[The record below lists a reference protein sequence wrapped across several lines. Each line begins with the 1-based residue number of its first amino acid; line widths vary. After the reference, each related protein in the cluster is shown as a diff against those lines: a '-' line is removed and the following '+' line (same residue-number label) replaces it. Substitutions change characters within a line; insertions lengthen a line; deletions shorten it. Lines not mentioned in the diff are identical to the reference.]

1 MQLLPLFF
9 FQALPST
16 YETHVGSNEIKKL
29 VASEEF
35 IDFQQ
40 KTVLLRHVDLK
51 QLEDDEAKICFM
63 INLYNVMFIHGV
75 LTILSGSVDETP
87 DLSVSEYPKWT
98 YECLMESPIGRF
110 SIDQFLSYD
119 VGQLGVIRYPFF
131 NFLI

>member
-1 MQLLPLFF
+1 M
-9 FQALPST
+9 
-16 YETHVGSNEIKKL
+16 GSSQIKEL

-75 LTILSGSVDETP
+75 LTILSGSLDGIP
-87 DLSVSEYPKWT
+87 DISVSEYPKWT

-110 SIDQFLSYD
+110 SIDQFLSYE
-119 VGQLGVIRYPFF
+119 VGQLGVIRYHSCFFLLEGSYPFMDILLHL
-131 NFLI
+131 NYEL